1 MEQEMAMRK
10 MEEVKCVEKSIHRR
24 SMPRSMPMKARAAPP
39 PPQCAAF
46 AAPAPAPPPAPAPVP
61 QPTMPTPS
69 QPVQSQSSS
78 QPVHNQSELFKGK
91 EASQT
96 FGEELDITSIPTL
109 IDQRLEDLETH
120 GVVRPVIINVGSS
133 WQKLSQKALLASPTS
148 STLGSDEQ
156 KKEKDAAFDLLDALT
171 KSGALPLEN
180 ASLHVVVAASHCFDQ
195 SLLATVTQDNVNP
208 IDQVEQTALTMA
220 TTVYQQPLAAIVR
233 DSQYQR
239 LTSALAEP
247 IGDFEA
253 SVEGTWSAG
262 SISGTTLTWS
272 DGKQSTISMITPKK
286 FTVTLGSVTLAAE
299 LKYDGK
305 IYWSDDDVWVKK
317 APPGS
322 PSRITEK
329 RESRSPQPEVSILG
343 DGLSVRGAVG
353 SINSS

>member
-1 MEQEMAMRK
+1 M
-10 MEEVKCVEKSIHRR
+10 
-24 SMPRSMPMKARAAPP
+24 
-39 PPQCAAF
+39 
-46 AAPAPAPPPAPAPVP
+46 
-61 QPTMPTPS
+61 
-69 QPVQSQSSS
+69 
-78 QPVHNQSELFKGK
+78 
-91 EASQT
+91 
-96 FGEELDITSIPTL
+96 DITSIPTL
-109 IDQRLEDLETH
+109 IDQRLEDLQTR

-220 TTVYQQPLAAIVR
+220 TTIYQQPLAAIVR

-239 LTSALAEP
+239 LTSAPEEP
-247 IGDFEA
+247 IDDFEA

-286 FTVTLGSVTLAAE
+286 FTVTLGSVTLTAE

-305 IYWSDDDVWVKK
+305 IYWSDDDVWEKK